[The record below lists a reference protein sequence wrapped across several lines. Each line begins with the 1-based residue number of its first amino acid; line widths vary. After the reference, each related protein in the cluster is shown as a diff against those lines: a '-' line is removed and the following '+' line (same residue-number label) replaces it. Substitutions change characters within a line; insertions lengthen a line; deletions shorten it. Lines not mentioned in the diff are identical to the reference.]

1 MKLSIETKV
10 GMAVAS
16 MFTALTVGVMGQG
29 QSGGQT
35 GGPNNYGPTNN
46 PGVNTHMSDQ
56 GYNSSLPG
64 RTNAEENREKF
75 SDENEATTP
84 RHTKKSK
91 NLRLKRHHEERTR
104 GNERAEE
111 RAEQTNDTGD

>member
-1 MKLSIETKV
+1 MKLSVESKV

-16 MFTALTVGVMGQG
+16 IFTALAVGVMAQG

-46 PGVNTHMSDQ
+46 PGVTTHMSDQ
-56 GYNSSLPG
+56 GYDSSLPG

-75 SDENEATTP
+75 SDQNEPTAP
-84 RHTKKSK
+84 RHAKKNK
-91 NLRLKRHHEERTR
+91 NLKSKRHHQERTQS
-104 GNERAEE
+104 NQRAEE
-111 RAEQTNDTGD
+111 LNESGD